1 MAVSSTVTT
10 TQSDAVDEIHN
21 LDAVCK
27 TLSTSK
33 TTEPQTETQHVSSEI
48 R

>member
-1 MAVSSTVTT
+1 MDVSSTVTT
-10 TQSDAVDEIHN
+10 QSAAINEIHN

-33 TTEPQTETQHVSSEI
+33 TSKPQTETQHMSNEI